1 FGGEGAGGLRGGH
14 AAVEEERGGVGLK
27 VEGVFGN
34 VNGGVGIAEKARDEG
49 LDVHASLRE
58 PKGERK
64 IISGIG
70 FLEIGLGDGVADNFQ
85 GIGGGV
91 HLIEDLAGIEL
102 EIVVGGFCCEHEFK
116 ARGAFGASGL
126 ELLPEGVEFLALGID
141 LGFVQLGG

>member
-1 FGGEGAGGLRGGH
+1 AVLLFDFFDAVPTVESAEGLFVELLGEEMSGGGAHEEFRGLQFGGEGAGGLRGGH

-34 VNGGVGIAEKARDEG
+34 VNGGVGIAEKARGEG

-85 GIGGGV
+85 
-91 HLIEDLAGIEL
+91 
-102 EIVVGGFCCEHEFK
+102 
-116 ARGAFGASGL
+116 
-126 ELLPEGVEFLALGID
+126 
-141 LGFVQLGG
+141 